1 MVPRTPRQ
9 VPWTQLY
16 VQKVHGSLYS
26 NPGSLPDF
34 RGAHLTFLLLQ
45 ASTAT
50 YMFKCHIRD
59 QVLWAPSLLPREATR
74 LENMKKAD
82 EPQLSGAHKPNIT

>member
-1 MVPRTPRQ
+1 MVLF
-9 VPWTQLY
+9 TQES
-16 VQKVHGSLYS
+16 KS
-26 NPGSLPDF
+26 GSLPDL

-50 YMFKCHIRD
+50 YTFKCHIRD
-59 QVLWAPSLLPREATR
+59 QVLWAPSLLPREATG